1 MGLQEFEPAPGRYDV
16 VWIQWC
22 LLYLTDGGRG
32 DPGGGAIREGGLPH
46 ALPAACGRVQPPAF
60 LAVWGGGP
68 TPGARPACKSPRARP
83 RAPLSGRAGG
93 PATPSLPLAHPT
105 TPSPP
110 HTTPPA
116 DAVALFERCKTGL
129 VADGL
134 IVVKENICGEGFVVD
149 PDDHSLT
156 RSNEYML
163 ELFEKAG
170 LEVVANVK
178 QRNFPKEL
186 FDVRQYALRPR
197 GTG

>member
-1 MGLQEFEPAPGRYDV
+1 
-16 VWIQWC
+16 
-22 LLYLTDGGRG
+22 
-32 DPGGGAIREGGLPH
+32 
-46 ALPAACGRVQPPAF
+46 
-60 LAVWGGGP
+60 
-68 TPGARPACKSPRARP
+68 
-83 RAPLSGRAGG
+83 
-93 PATPSLPLAHPT
+93 
-105 TPSPP
+105 
-110 HTTPPA
+110 
-116 DAVALFERCKTGL
+116 
-129 VADGL
+129 
-134 IVVKENICGEGFVVD
+134 VVKENICGEGFVVD